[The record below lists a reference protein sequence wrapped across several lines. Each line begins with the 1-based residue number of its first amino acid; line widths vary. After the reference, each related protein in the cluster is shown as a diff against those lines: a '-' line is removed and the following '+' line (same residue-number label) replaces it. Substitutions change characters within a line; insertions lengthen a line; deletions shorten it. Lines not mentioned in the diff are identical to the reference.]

1 VADGSTAAL
10 ICDTGALLDYL
21 VESAPDHELFRQAID
36 GARARYVPGLVLAEL
51 DYFLREERRAMNVFM
66 DDLARG
72 AFTYAPPALDQL
84 VRAMEIDRRYRDLG
98 LGLVDASVV
107 ALADTIGVR
116 RIATRDVRHFSA
128 VRLRDGGALDLV
140 VHPTDPDR
148 S

>member
-21 VESAPDHELFRQAID
+21 VESAPDHELFRKAID

>member
-1 VADGSTAAL
+1 MADGSTAAL